1 VTDYLF
7 NPDKPAGLN
16 PNPQYFSYNQ
26 WGVSQPLLRG
36 YGVDVTMAP
45 IKIACAQAERTDW
58 QFKQEMLAM
67 VRSIET
73 TYWSLYAE
81 QQNLKA
87 IEAAIPSFREVV
99 RLRQE
104 QATGAVGTESEVARA
119 QSDMYLFE
127 QRRLETMSRIAEQQL
142 VLRNLMG
149 LPPDDCRDIVLL
161 AVPTTTR
168 PTETLPCAVQRAINS
183 RPDVLRQRLAVY
195 IASQERLVADN
206 ALLPQLDL
214 NGFWQTNGLGENLD
228 QSFESK
234 DSNDFESWQMGV
246 FFQMPLGR
254 RQGRAELRA
263 AELRMSRERA
273 MLQQTAH
280 QASYE
285 VVDAYRRLN
294 WAYQQLEI
302 AANREQAL
310 NQWSQG
316 ARATFEN
323 PPPGVTTVF
332 ALEMYLGN
340 LRDMTDATFAKN
352 ALLADYNS
360 ALARLAEVTG
370 SLLENR
376 MIEVAGD
383 ASGTLPSR
391 LPPAEIQL
399 PDSVAPTPVQPVPQP
414 APQGDPQG
422 MIGVPSTEIVGEPQP
437 LPQTMALPAVE
448 QPGIEMPDSMK
459 APEAYAELPVTPA
472 PQAMSMPMS
481 APMGAPVEIAEQS
494 PSSVPQPLPMPAIE
508 MPQSAMPDP
517 AHLAARPAP
526 MEAPVIEAPFVAEKM
541 VEAAPLQQ
549 PMVAAPMAPAP
560 VIEEPQIERPR
571 REVAREVPRRYTPV
585 ESGSSIAMP
594 KSTLPNSPDASGWAQ
609 AETGM
614 AAERIARRTP
624 GPIRPMPQGARQ
636 MPTSVMAAPQ
646 QRTQQVDVVRELPPT
661 AEPARAALLQLPS
674 SLRPHEMSAL
684 RKAPSTP
691 ASGSPVNK
699 ATAAPLQLPASIRPG
714 EVSSAPAAMPAPQP
728 VKQAPRNQAGP
739 LLQMPNSVRP
749 ASAEARVVQAPVVVS
764 QTAPPQPAAALKMPN
779 SVGSVVR

>member
-1 VTDYLF
+1 
-7 NPDKPAGLN
+7 
-16 PNPQYFSYNQ
+16 
-26 WGVSQPLLRG
+26 
-36 YGVDVTMAP
+36 
-45 IKIACAQAERTDW
+45 
-58 QFKQEMLAM
+58 
-67 VRSIET
+67 
-73 TYWSLYAE
+73 
-81 QQNLKA
+81 
-87 IEAAIPSFREVV
+87 
-99 RLRQE
+99 
-104 QATGAVGTESEVARA
+104 
-119 QSDMYLFE
+119 
-127 QRRLETMSRIAEQQL
+127 
-142 VLRNLMG
+142 MG

-302 AANREQAL
+302 AANRELAL
-310 NQWSQG
+310 NQWSQA

-383 ASGTLPSR
+383 ASDTLPSR

-399 PDSVAPTPVQPVPQP
+399 PDSVGPMPVQPAPQP
-414 APQGDPQG
+414 VPQGDPQG
-422 MIGVPSTEIVGEPQP
+422 MIGAPLTEIVGEPMPQAIP
-437 LPQTMALPAVE
+437 LPTVE
-448 QPGIEMPDSMK
+448 QPSIKMPESVK
-459 APEAYAELPVTPA
+459 APEAYAELPVT
-472 PQAMSMPMS
+472 QAMPMPME
-481 APMGAPVEIAEQS
+481 APLEIAEQS
-494 PSSVPQPLPMPAIE
+494 RASVPQLLPMPAIE
-508 MPQSAMPDP
+508 MPQSTMPDP
-517 AHLAARPAP
+517 AYIAAHPAP
-526 MEAPVIEAPFVAEKM
+526 VEAPMIEAPTA
-541 VEAAPLQQ
+541 VEPIVKVPAIQQ
-549 PMVAAPMAPAP
+549 PMVAAPMEPAAA
-560 VIEEPQIERPR
+560 VEAPQIELPQRQI
-571 REVAREVPRRYTPV
+571 AREVPRTYTPV

-594 KSTLPNSPDASGWAQ
+594 QSVLPNAPGGYASGSPQ
-609 AETGM
+609 TGGPLE
-614 AAERIARRTP
+614 AKRVARRMP
-624 GPIRPMPQGARQ
+624 APIQPMPQGTLQ

-646 QRTQQVDVVRELPPT
+646 QAETVQELPPAAPSSQT
-661 AEPARAALLQLPS
+661 ALLQLPS

-684 RKAPSTP
+684 RKAPSTQ

-699 ATAAPLQLPASIRPG
+699 STAAPLQLPASIRPG

-749 ASAEARVVQAPVVVS
+749 ASAEARVLQAPTIVN
-764 QTAPPQPAAALKMPN
+764 QAPPARPAAALQMPN